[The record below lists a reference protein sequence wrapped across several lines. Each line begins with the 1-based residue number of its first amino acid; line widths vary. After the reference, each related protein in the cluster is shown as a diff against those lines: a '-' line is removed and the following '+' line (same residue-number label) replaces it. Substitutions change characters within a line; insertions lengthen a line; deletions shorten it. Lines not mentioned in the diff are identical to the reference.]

1 MSDRESPIPSSD
13 VVRTDPIQCPFCEE
27 TTMPNPLPDGSVVC
41 SCTAERALPIGKEQG
56 PPLLADDPGFAP
68 EGKSER
74 GELPADKGQFGRD
87 LSTEDYDPLAPPPD
101 GTASDRTS

>member
-1 MSDRESPIPSSD
+1 
-13 VVRTDPIQCPFCEE
+13 
-27 TTMPNPLPDGSVVC
+27 MPNPLPDGSVVC
-41 SCTAERALPIGKEQG
+41 SCTAERALPIGGAEG

-68 EGKSER
+68 ADDGGR

>member
-1 MSDRESPIPSSD
+1 MSDDAPIPRPD
-13 VVRTDPIQCPFCEE
+13 VVRTDPIQCPYCEE

-41 SCTAERALPIGKEQG
+41 SCTAERALPIGNEEG

-68 EGKSER
+68 EGGTKR

-101 GTASDRTS
+101 GSAADRTS

>member
-1 MSDRESPIPSSD
+1 MSDASNPRSD
-13 VVRTDPIQCPFCEE
+13 VVRTEPIQCPFCEE

-41 SCTAERALPIGKEQG
+41 SCTAERALPIGGQAG

-68 EGKSER
+68 EGRSER

-87 LSTEDYDPLAPPPD
+87 LSTEDHEPLASPPN
-101 GTASDRTS
+101 GTANDRTS